1 MLVSF
6 LSHETGLVHVQHIE
20 QTLNS
25 IYSNI
30 VDLNLE
36 AKNLQRRKKFA
47 FSVHLSIACLEE
59 CSKYIIV
66 FCKNH
71 LDESVYKKRFQHLT
85 KHRISTSFYYI
96 LGQIQVLNVVE
107 IAKERV
113 DEKHKKI
120 LETLSGLLSVTI
132 ERGTPANTANAILEI
147 LSQNKDE
154 AVETQR
160 KKFVSEV
167 EHLRTS
173 SLYVDVANEASI
185 ISTPKEIE
193 KSTSSRYLEMCGVS
207 ISIINFLRNSE
218 MTGQETI
225 SSLPYKIRKTIEYES
240 KQHTE
245 DLLKRL
251 SSAPTPATPSRA

>member
-1 MLVSF
+1 M
-6 LSHETGLVHVQHIE
+6 
-20 QTLNS
+20 
-25 IYSNI
+25 
-30 VDLNLE
+30 
-36 AKNLQRRKKFA
+36 
-47 FSVHLSIACLEE
+47 
-59 CSKYIIV
+59 
-66 FCKNH
+66 
-71 LDESVYKKRFQHLT
+71 
-85 KHRISTSFYYI
+85 
-96 LGQIQVLNVVE
+96 
-107 IAKERV
+107 

-251 SSAPTPATPSRA
+251 SSAHTPATPSRA